1 VKPFDGI
8 ANSLAAEATLKPKF
22 FHFLEIKGRGLFIAI
37 LVDLVGIKT
46 PIEFGSLFHSELE
59 SLLIGGDTVPQIL
72 NELDSFFS
80 RKMC

>member
-1 VKPFDGI
+1 VANVSHGI
-8 ANSLAAEATLKPKF
+8 GRQAALV
-22 FHFLEIKGRGLFIAI
+22 

-46 PIEFGSLFHSELE
+46 PVEFGSLFRGEPE
-59 SLLIGGDTVPQIL
+59 RLLIGGDTVPQIL

>member
-1 VKPFDGI
+1 VKPLDGI
-8 ANSLAAEATLKPKF
+8 ANSLAAETTLKPKF

-46 PIEFGSLFHSELE
+46 SVEFGSLFRSELE
-59 SLLIGGDTVPQIL
+59 RLLIGGDTVPQIL